1 MMRDIQT
8 PSYNQLFSTNKRNSE
23 VLSETMITISLSPTV
38 PQAPI
43 FSNTDCNNLQK
54 FLDKVADI
62 TATTPPVSNQKS
74 EFIFS

>member
-1 MMRDIQT
+1 MREVQT
-8 PSYNQLFSTNKRNSE
+8 PSFNQLVSTNKRNSE

-43 FSNTDCNNLQK
+43 FSNTDCNNLLQK

-62 TATTPPVSNQKS
+62 TATTPPISNQKS